1 MTVVDVD
8 VDDVDDVEEVTAGTV
23 ELVVEVEVDS
33 ADPSSSPVE
42 AGGASTRLSA
52 LSGTV
57 TVGGIEGRSAA
68 VSVVDVAIA
77 AARTVGRSVTWV

>member
-1 MTVVDVD
+1 MTVVDVE
-8 VDDVDDVEEVTAGTV
+8 VEDVDDVEEVTSGTV

-33 ADPSSSPVE
+33 VDPSSGPVE

-57 TVGGIEGRSAA
+57 TVGGIGGRSAA
-68 VSVVDVAIA
+68 VSVVDVAVA

>member
-1 MTVVDVD
+1 MGVEVDE
-8 VDDVDDVEEVTAGTV
+8 VDDVDEVTSGTV

-33 ADPSSSPVE
+33 ANPSSSPVE

-57 TVGGIEGRSAA
+57 TVGGIGGRSAA
-68 VSVVDVAIA
+68 VSVVDVAKA
-77 AARTVGRSVTWV
+77 AARTVGRSVTCV